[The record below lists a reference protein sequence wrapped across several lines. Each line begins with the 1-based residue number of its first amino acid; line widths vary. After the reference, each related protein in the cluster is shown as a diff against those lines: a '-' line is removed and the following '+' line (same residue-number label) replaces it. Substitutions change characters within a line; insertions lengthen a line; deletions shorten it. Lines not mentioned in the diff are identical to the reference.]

1 MCPVLSSR
9 VRQLSATCRVA
20 LVSPSTAPAS
30 EAPGLIFLAGGT
42 YLRQVRA
49 PCEGRLRRGESH
61 VHQSLWRPR
70 RRSSARG
77 VDDHPPRARPAR
89 RRHRD
94 RLLRRLP
101 RSEEHASEL
110 QSLMRIS
117 YAVFCLKKKKLKKR
131 QKNL

>member
-1 MCPVLSSR
+1 MIRRPPRSTRTDTLFPYTTLFRS
-9 VRQLSATCRVA
+9 
-20 LVSPSTAPAS
+20 STAPAS
-30 EAPGLIFLAGGT
+30 KAPGLIFLAGGT

-94 RLLRRLP
+94 RLLDRK
-101 RSEEHASEL
+101 SVVKGK
-110 QSLMRIS
+110 I
-117 YAVFCLKKKKLKKR
+117 V
-131 QKNL
+131 